1 MARVLKLFAV
11 HDGQGSSKNGL
22 LLTMVRKH
30 QLAQL
35 KLESLKNPNAA
46 HNSVLVTGVQMHQ
59 VSVRSI
65 SICRQELTQ
74 FEDKQK

>member
-1 MARVLKLFAV
+1 MLKLFAV

-22 LLTMVRKH
+22 LLTMVRMH
-30 QLAQL
+30 QLARL
-35 KLESLKNPNAA
+35 KLESLYAA